1 MIMVI
6 ISITIII
13 VSSSS
18 SSRSRSGSGSGSSSS
33 SSCGS
38 SHHDNIH
45 NRHHTSVL
53 GGPFD
58 LVSRVS
64 KVGSGGL

>member
-18 SSRSRSGSGSGSSSS
+18 SSRSGSGSGSGSS

>member
-18 SSRSRSGSGSGSSSS
+18 SSSRSGSGSGSGSSS

>member
-18 SSRSRSGSGSGSSSS
+18 SSSRSGSGSGSGSS